1 MSSDVSVLP
10 NCWSKVLLGGAILRS
25 LFIENCPKAVSEEIQ
40 DSLSNQERQW
50 PPTQQEVLEE
60 KNMSSNHGNLFNLI
74 TLIH

>member
-10 NCWSKVLLGGAILRS
+10 NCWSKVLLGGGILRS